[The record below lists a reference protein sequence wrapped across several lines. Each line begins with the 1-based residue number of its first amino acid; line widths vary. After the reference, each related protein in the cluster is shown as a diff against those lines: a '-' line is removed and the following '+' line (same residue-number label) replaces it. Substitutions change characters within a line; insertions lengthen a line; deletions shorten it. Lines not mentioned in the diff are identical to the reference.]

1 MPPTRALSN
10 TELGIRLEGDQTEY
24 ASGDTI
30 VGYVFRSEHLV
41 TQISSL
47 SIQLVGRTVSK
58 TAIISQTGLSRY
70 HGRFNLIPRHA
81 RQKLHQGPLHVAHG
95 GEKSWRFAITIP
107 KYVDPT
113 DFRDGETSESY
124 LSLKATNM
132 PLSSS
137 FTLFGG
143 ERIEAFVEYFVRASL
158 RSKDENW
165 KESWL
170 AKLPITVTNRS
181 PLVGSRLHT
190 QSYFY
195 SFMSYRLVPGKEE
208 TKLSL
213 SQIVKQSMGISSV
226 PRFGFNLQVDMPEV
240 IQMNDPTPIPVRL
253 RAIMDRDLTSDE
265 IRNSTPKIK
274 LKWISIQ
281 IIATT
286 EVICQGSHTMEE
298 ESEMDLDIMSQIS
311 SRGQD
316 VYIPCT
322 GHGSSIDIGDLV
334 DLRLD
339 RYYNVCPQHQ
349 GPAPFTPSFETYNI
363 RRSHRLRW
371 MVAVE
376 FGGQVI
382 QKTEIIMLTIL
393 GPRGGLDQ
401 PMPGSQDTHASW
413 SQSSEIDGRGSWVR
427 KEDFGA
433 GKSPRI
439 E

>member
-24 ASGDTI
+24 APGDTI
-30 VGYVFRSEHLV
+30 VGYVFRREHLV

-47 SIQLVGRTVSK
+47 SIQLVGRTVS
-58 TAIISQTGLSRY
+58 TATIICETGLSRY
-70 HGRFNLIPRHA
+70 HGGSNLIPQHTK
-81 RQKLHQGPLHVAHG
+81 QKLHQGPLHIAHG
-95 GEKSWRFAITIP
+95 DKKSWRFAITIP
-107 KYVDPT
+107 RYVDPT
-113 DFRDGETSESY
+113 HFKDGDNSESY
-124 LSLKATNM
+124 LPLEATNK
-132 PLSSS
+132 PLPSS

-143 ERIEAFVEYFVRASL
+143 ERTEAFIEYFVRASL
-158 RSKDENW
+158 RSKDENR

-195 SFMSYRLVPGKEE
+195 SSMSYRLIPGMEE

-213 SQIVKQSMGISSV
+213 PQIVKQAMRISSV

-240 IQMNDPTPIPVRL
+240 IQINDPNPIPFRL
-253 RAIMDRDLTSDE
+253 RAIVNRDFTSEE
-265 IRNSTPKIK
+265 IRNSPPKIK
-274 LKWISIQ
+274 LKWMSIQ

-298 ESEMDLDIMSQIS
+298 ESEMDLDIMNQIS
-311 SRGQD
+311 IRGQD

-322 GHGSSIDIGDLV
+322 EHGSSIDIGNLV

-339 RYYNVCPQHQ
+339 RYYNVCPKHQ
-349 GPAPFTPSFETYNI
+349 GPAPFTPSLVTYNI
-363 RRSHRLRW
+363 RRSHRLKW

-382 QKTEIIMLTIL
+382 QKTEIIMLRIL
-393 GPRGGLDQ
+393 GPSRGLDV
-401 PMPGSQDTHASW
+401 PVPGSQDTHESW
-413 SQSSEIDGRGSWVR
+413 SQSSETDRGSWVQ
-427 KEDFGA
+427 KEDFGT
-433 GKSPRI
+433 GKTPRI